1 MDVKD
6 QFYGDRSCAL
16 THPFGHQ
23 WSILTHIKDVSFEEM
38 QRLSDA
44 MFAEHKKDD

>member
-6 QFYGDRSCAL
+6 QFYGDRTGTL